1 MAGSAKTTTDYYV
14 TFHLTVGGDQPS
26 PVFMAAGEFF
36 KALEGLDGLTES
48 VLGLPGRR
56 EHTLLSMEPGVLE
69 YHFTHKLLPEGQT
82 LLGET
87 WEAGEPA
94 VLGAAFRRD
103 FFDLLRTQS
112 PIRDFSFL
120 EELQKRAV
128 RLARGENRELPLF
141 FPRVSYDQL
150 LELLGWLQQAAA
162 VLRPEDWVELSF
174 VEGGEPVVFSSR
186 FAADVPGLRNMAE
199 ERVADLVS
207 RGYLEV
213 EALPGPGRRGR
224 YSFRWG
230 SCRFALDQDRVPA
243 GTNSFHPGQLLHV
256 ELRERILTNR
266 GSRRISSSLEILRV
280 LGTAEIPSGHQLK
293 VFSG

>member
-14 TFHLTVGGDQPS
+14 TFHLAVGGDQPS

-56 EHTLLSMEPGVLE
+56 EHTLLSMDPGMLE
-69 YHFTHKLLPEGQT
+69 YHFSHTHSLEGQNY
-82 LLGET
+82 LGET
-87 WEAGEPA
+87 WEGGDPA
-94 VLGAAFRRD
+94 SLGGAFRRA
-103 FFDLLRTQS
+103 FFDLLRQAS
-112 PIRDFSFL
+112 PIRELSFV
-120 EELQKRAV
+120 EELQNRAV
-128 RLARGENRELPLF
+128 RLSRGANRPFSLF
-141 FPRVSYDQL
+141 YPRFSYDQL
-150 LELLGWLQQAAA
+150 LDLLARLQQAAA
-162 VLRPEDWVELSF
+162 VLRPEDWIELSF
-174 VEGGEPVVFSSR
+174 AEGEEPVTFSSR
-186 FAADVPGLRNMAE
+186 FAADVSRLRNLAE

-224 YSFRWG
+224 CSFRWG
-230 SCRFALDQDRVPA
+230 SCRFSLDKERVPA
-243 GTNSFHPGQLLHV
+243 GTEDFHPGQLLHV

-280 LGTAEIPSGHQLK
+280 LGTAEIPSGRQLT
-293 VFSG
+293 VFPE